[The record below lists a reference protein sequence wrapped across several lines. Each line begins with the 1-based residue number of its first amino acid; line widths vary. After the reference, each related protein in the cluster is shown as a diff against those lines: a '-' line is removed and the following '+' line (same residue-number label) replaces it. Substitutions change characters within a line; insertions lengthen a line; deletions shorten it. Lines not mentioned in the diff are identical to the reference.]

1 MNILEAEINE
11 KIFKRLA
18 MVFLVLIFLFALI
31 VLIQYSVLKPYTLGD
46 TTTVDDVDIVEGV
59 VVNKG
64 TRMIEVIGHAYKTG
78 EKVEK
83 FNSSFVLRN
92 KESGK
97 MYKMHTTMEKR
108 LELMAVDEIYDC
120 SNSGMRAKSF
130 IIGLEDGIYDICI
143 AYNNDGHDIF
153 SETGIEVEIN

>member
-1 MNILEAEINE
+1 MKFLEAEINE

-18 MVFLVLIFLFALI
+18 IVGLILIFLFALI
-31 VLIQYSVLKPYTLGD
+31 VLIQYSMLKPYTLGNN
-46 TTTVDDVDIVEGV
+46 TTVDDVDIVESV
-59 VVNKG
+59 AVNKG
-64 TRMIEVIGHAYKTG
+64 TRMIEIVGYAYKTG
-78 EKVEK
+78 ENVET
-83 FNSSFVLRN
+83 FNSSFILKN

-120 SNSGMRAKSF
+120 SNCGMIAKSF
-130 IIGLEDGIYDICI
+130 TIGLKPGIYDVCI
-143 AYNNDGHDIF
+143 AYNNNGHDIF